1 MHLPHHHAETS
12 TTTTPAPVAMVRR
25 SCDQAVDQVHV
36 ARFPAHPSGCEPLGK
51 SLPLDRIMMPLRVT
65 GSILTGY

>member
-1 MHLPHHHAETS
+1 
-12 TTTTPAPVAMVRR
+12 MVRR

-65 GSILTGY
+65 GSIRTALLIAG